1 MVDIGQAAPDF
12 TLNSHD
18 GQQVSLG
25 QFKGQKFVVLSIFPA
40 AFTGG

>member
-1 MVDIGQAAPDF
+1 MVENGQAAPGF
-12 TLNSHD
+12 SLNSHD

-25 QFKGQKFVVLSIFPA
+25 QFKGKPVVVTFFPT